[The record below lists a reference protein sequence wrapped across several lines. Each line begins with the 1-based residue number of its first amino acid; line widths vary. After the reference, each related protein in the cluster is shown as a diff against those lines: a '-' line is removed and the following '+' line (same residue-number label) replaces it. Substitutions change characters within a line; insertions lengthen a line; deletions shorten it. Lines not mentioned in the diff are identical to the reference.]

1 MKNLKSKMISLIVL
15 TFILTLIIPLSAY
28 ATNEEVVIV
37 KDTDNG
43 EYIIYVKGYLNNEF
57 KFAFANSNVE
67 GTEQTL
73 TFIDSALDSS
83 DSNANHVAY
92 VDSTTLSTA
101 ENSTYMWINL
111 NGEYKAV
118 AIDIEDN
125 VEKTDLENVGNTSK
139 IIPITLDKKVVED
152 TTSEQGLR
160 KTTTVGVAK
169 IVNNYSNLQYQLIP
183 RPETGAD
190 NNLFALAELIEKN
203 EFTDSYTKIK
213 ASKEFIELYNQQ
225 YSNLDNQGWKT
236 VENNEVLQPEG
247 AITGDQ
253 YILWLK
259 ADNSQDVHFLTSYRE
274 VDEEWIKEE
283 IKTILPHT
291 YDNNTML
298 VAFGIVI
305 VAIIVVSI
313 RIKSLKKKELG
324 K

>member
-1 MKNLKSKMISLIVL
+1 MKSLKLKILLIMA
-15 TFILTLIIPLSAY
+15 IIGIFMVCMPIFCYGA
-28 ATNEEVVIV
+28 NEEAVIV
-37 KDTDNG
+37 KDTGNSK
-43 EYIIYVKGYLNNEF
+43 YIIYIKGYLNEEF
-57 KFAFANSNVE
+57 KFAFADSNVS
-67 GTEQTL
+67 GTEATL
-73 TFIDSALDSS
+73 TFIDSALDSDS
-83 DSNANHVAY
+83 SNANHVAY

-101 ENSTYMWINL
+101 ENSTYMWIKK
-111 NGEYKAV
+111 NGEYKVV
-118 AIDIEDN
+118 AIDITDN
-125 VEKTDLENVGNTSK
+125 IEKIELENVGNISK
-139 IIPITLDKKVVED
+139 IVPIALDKKVVED

-160 KTTTVGVAK
+160 KTTIVGVAK
-169 IVNNYSNLQYQLIP
+169 IVNDYSNLQYQLVP

-203 EFTDSYTKIK
+203 EFTDIYTKIK
-213 ASKEFIELYNQQ
+213 ASKKFIELYNQQ

-236 VENNEVLQPEG
+236 VENNEVLQPEK

-259 ADNSQDVHFLTSYRE
+259 ADNSEDVHFLTSYRE

-291 YDNNTML
+291 YDDNTML
-298 VAFGIVI
+298 IAFGIVI
-305 VAIIVVSI
+305 VAIIAVSI